1 MAEVCGGDFNDWS
14 SVLYCIDPNHWAYLG
29 IAMAMGVSVVGAA
42 WGIHIIGASLVSAA
56 VKTPRVKTKNL
67 VSVVLSE
74 AVAIY
79 GVILAIM
86 LAQKMQGDASVW
98 KTDQDKWNQALFA
111 GYAIF
116 WTGFCVG
123 VSNLVCG
130 MCVGVS
136 GSGLVLADAQDS
148 SSFIKNLVIEIF
160 GSAIGLFGLIVG
172 ILMQASAQFPNK

>member
-1 MAEVCGGDFNDWS
+1 
-14 SVLYCIDPNHWAYLG
+14 
-29 IAMAMGVSVVGAA
+29 MAMGISVLGAA
-42 WGIHIIGASLVSAA
+42 WGIHIIGASIVSAS

-86 LAQKMQGDASVW
+86 MNGKISNGDS
-98 KTDQDKWNQALFA
+98 TKWMDDEEMWNKALFA
-111 GYAIF
+111 GYTLF
-116 WTGFCVG
+116 WCGFCAG

-136 GSGLVLADAQDS
+136 GSGLVLADAQS
-148 SSFIKNLVIEIF
+148 QGTFIKNLVIEIF
-160 GSAIGLFGLIVG
+160 GSAIGLFGLIVA
-172 ILMQASAQFPNK
+172 ILMQSPVKFPK

>member
-1 MAEVCGGDFNDWS
+1 MSGAICQGPYTTWND
-14 SVLYCIDPNHWAYLG
+14 VLYCIDPNHWAYLG
-29 IAMAMGVSVVGAA
+29 IAMAMGVSVAGAA

-86 LAQKMQGDASVW
+86 LSQRMGGNTDSW
-98 KTDQDKWNQALFA
+98 KEDEEKWRKAMFA
-111 GYAIF
+111 GFNIF

-148 SSFIKNLVIEIF
+148 TSFIKNLVIEIF

-172 ILMQASAQFPNK
+172 ILMQSSAEFPK